1 MNFDNAFE
9 KDSRVAIR
17 IQTPMPD
24 FDNKV
29 GGLNPAGM
37 DVGGINDKVD
47 AVKEKMIND
56 FLEPFMDAGLITL
69 RGKTHD
75 TAEFIVNNAADQ
87 DRIVQTAQSIGF
99 LMNDAGKKA
108 AQLTDST
115 SGTGDAT
122 RVC

>member
-37 DVGGINDKVD
+37 DVGGINDC
-47 AVKEKMIND
+47 
-56 FLEPFMDAGLITL
+56 EPGIGQALASDIVQHIESILSRGLIP
-69 RGKTHD
+69 
-75 TAEFIVNNAADQ
+75 FIVGDKAPAKV
-87 DRIVQTAQSIGF
+87 RIDYFSRQEMA
-99 LMNDAGKKA
+99 AGK
-108 AQLTDST
+108 
-115 SGTGDAT
+115 
-122 RVC
+122 R

>member
-56 FLEPFMDAGLITL
+56 FRA
-69 RGKTHD
+69 
-75 TAEFIVNNAADQ
+75 
-87 DRIVQTAQSIGF
+87 F
-99 LMNDAGKKA
+99 LWM
-108 AQLTDST
+108 Q
-115 SGTGDAT
+115 
-122 RVC
+122 V